1 MPSIS
6 PFAAVTTA
14 LAVGGIVELLRIGRR
29 QADLPPGPPTKPVVG
44 NLPDF
49 PLTEPHLRF
58 SEWAKQYGEIF
69 SLKIANG
76 TIVVLN
82 TPQAV
87 RYVLDTKNAL
97 TADRPDFF
105 VINYVTG
112 NLHLGFIKY
121 GPTWRTLRKAATEI
135 LNVKACTRHLPIQY
149 AESAQLLYDF
159 VMEPE
164 EHYTLCHRY
173 ASSVVMSVVFG
184 QRIPQMSSQL
194 AKGLAQN
201 SSDLDYLVKP
211 GNTPPIDLI
220 PAFKYVP
227 ERWAKWKTFCNES
240 RDRLR
245 DYYAAVVSGCETR
258 LQNGKGNGCFIE
270 TLLERQKE
278 LEMTREMIASLGEAL
293 VEPGSDSTK
302 VYLQNMILLL
312 LTHPEVQMKAQ
323 EELDRVV
330 GIDRLPTLDDMK
342 DLPYIKAVQEE
353 VNRLR
358 PFGPLGLPH
367 SASEDFMCNNYR
379 IPKDSTI
386 FINVW
391 AIYHDEN
398 LFDEPNAFNPDRFL
412 SNPLG
417 VKAGVDP
424 KEVANVK
431 DLVFGAGRRVC
442 PGMHLGKSSMVL
454 NTARILWGFDILKAK
469 NEDGS
474 TIEPDF
480 MDCHPT
486 ASNAP
491 APFKCDIRPRSEKH
505 KQVICREFL
514 DAMATTS
521 LFEQELDEADT
532 VFMRDA
538 KVKAEQVVLG

>member
-6 PFAAVTTA
+6 PFATVTTA

-69 SLKIANG
+69 SLKMANG

-87 RYVLDTKNAL
+87 RYVLDKKNAL

-112 NLHLGFIKY
+112 NLNLGFIKY

-149 AESAQLLYDF
+149 AESAQLLFDL
-159 VMEPE
+159 VVEPE

-173 ASSVVMSVVFG
+173 SSSVIMSVVFG

-201 SSDLDYLVKP
+201 SADLDHLVKP

-220 PAFKYVP
+220 PAFKYIP

-240 RDRLR
+240 RDRHR
-245 DYYAAVVSGCETR
+245 EYYAGLVNGCESR

-278 LEMTREMIASLGEAL
+278 LEMTKEMIAYLGEAL
-293 VEPGSDSTK
+293 VEPGSDSSK

-312 LTHPEVQMKAQ
+312 LTHPEVQKKAQ
-323 EELDRVV
+323 EELDKVV
-330 GIDRLPTLDDMK
+330 GTDRLPTLDDMK
-342 DLPYIKAVQEE
+342 DLPYIRAVQEE

-379 IPKDSTI
+379 IPKHSTI

-398 LFDEPNAFNPDRFL
+398 LFDEPNEFNPDRFL

-454 NTARILWGFDILKAK
+454 NTARILWVFDILKAK
-469 NEDGS
+469 NGDGS

-491 APFKCDIRPRSEKH
+491 APFKCDIRPRSDKH

-514 DAMATTS
+514 DAMATSS
-521 LFEQELDEADT
+521 LFEQELDDADM
-532 VFMRDA
+532 VLMRDA